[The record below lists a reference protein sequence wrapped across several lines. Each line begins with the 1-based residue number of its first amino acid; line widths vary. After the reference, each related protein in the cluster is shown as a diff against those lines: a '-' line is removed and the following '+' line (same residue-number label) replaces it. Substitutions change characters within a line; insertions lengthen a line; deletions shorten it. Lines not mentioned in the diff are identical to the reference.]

1 MRATKIK
8 MKPGCQ
14 DSSNLLEIEQIYI
27 TCCPREGYYYKED
40 IYDALVRL
48 PGCIQVNIYPFPNL
62 IPAISG
68 KKEKYVRSEQN
79 GSIQDN
85 LLNLPRE

>member
-48 PGCIQVNIYPFPNL
+48 PD
-62 IPAISG
+62 AS
-68 KKEKYVRSEQN
+68 K
-79 GSIQDN
+79 
-85 LLNLPRE
+85 

>member
-48 PGCIQVNIYPFPNL
+48 PGCIQVNIYPFPDL
-62 IPAISG
+62 IPEISKNG
-68 KKEKYVRSEQN
+68 EKYVRSAPN
-79 GSIQDN
+79 NFTQDN
-85 LLNLPRE
+85 LLRLPRE